1 MCVMSED
8 SFGLKFNME
17 FSKLRTSKISICK
30 KHIIQ
35 GPPVQLYRDNL
46 RTHVPMCEDYLQKRK
61 NSRNR
66 KERQN
71 GKLIQDPSDMYSEFI
86 QPLCVLHSQ
95 FPTKKLW
102 EVAYFWP
109 PKKFFP
115 KIFNL
120 FLAFMLC
127 NFLVRTLQHF

>member
-1 MCVMSED
+1 MSED
-8 SFGLKFNME
+8 FFGLKFNME
-17 FSKLRTSKISICK
+17 FLKLPTSKISICK
-30 KHIIQ
+30 EHIIQ

-95 FPTKKLW
+95 FLTK
-102 EVAYFWP
+102 
-109 PKKFFP
+109 
-115 KIFNL
+115 
-120 FLAFMLC
+120 
-127 NFLVRTLQHF
+127 TS